1 LIRYI
6 DTSVLVAY
14 YLPEPLSGS
23 AERNLRRGGTPAIS
37 PLVEV
42 EFASV
47 LARKVRTRELALATA
62 RAALEQFRA
71 HLEEGLYRRLE
82 IGSAHYAQAQ
92 RWVEALNRRCAPS
105 TPCIFR
111 SQPTRVRNCSPRT
124 YSLPAPRVRCIWP
137 AGCCV
142 PERQAQSRSPAGRR
156 ALRCRSGKRMIGVCC

>member
-92 RWVEALNRRCAPS
+92 RWVEAFKPPL
-105 TPCIFR
+105 
-111 SQPTRVRNCSPRT
+111 RT
-124 YSLPAPRVRCIWP
+124 LDALHLSVAAHASAELLTADVQLAR
-137 AGCCV
+137 A
-142 PERQAQSRSPAGRR
+142 AR
-156 ALRCRSGKRMIGVCC
+156 ALHLACRLLRA